1 MANFPVWSRMFAVVQ
16 FGIGSIL
23 RSDVR
28 DGASVAISALDA
40 NMQDVHNMKS
50 GLRARKRADTHA
62 RVQTAAMH
70 LFGQKGF
77 EATTL
82 DDIAEAAGVSRRS
95 LFHYF
100 TSKEDIVLSTKAGLG
115 DLIDA
120 AVARRPVDEPL
131 LAMAENAL
139 TDMASDFQGPGPRA
153 LARLIHDTP
162 ALRAGDHAKYEALE
176 GRLARAMA
184 ARKGL
189 AAEDFQARVVATTAI
204 GVLRMATE
212 TWLAADDG
220 RGPEVYG
227 QAAFAALRRAASQP
241 DGD

>member
-1 MANFPVWSRMFAVVQ
+1 MQYLHSMQICNVQ
-16 FGIGSIL
+16 
-23 RSDVR
+23 DQ
-28 DGASVAISALDA
+28 
-40 NMQDVHNMKS
+40 NS
-50 GLRARKRADTHA
+50 GHRERKRADTHA
-62 RVQTAAMH
+62 RVHNAAMD
-70 LFGQKGF
+70 LFARRGF

-100 TSKEDIVLSTKAGLG
+100 SSKEDIVLSTKAGLG

-120 AVARRPVDEPL
+120 AVARRPADEPL
-131 LAMAENAL
+131 LAMAESAL
-139 TDMASDFQGPGPRA
+139 IDLASDFQGPGPRA

-176 GRLARAMA
+176 RRMARAMA

-189 AAEDFQARVVATTAI
+189 DPNDLQARVVATTAI

-212 TWLAADDG
+212 TWLASDDD
-220 RGPEVYG
+220 RGPEVHG
-227 QAAFAALRRAASQP
+227 KAAFRALREAATKA
-241 DGD
+241 